1 METAYQILTGIV
13 IILFAGYIA
22 SSVTTLMR
30 SFDKSKSFKWYFI
43 FSIGLAIISIPR
55 AILAAQLVK
64 EYVFVYWGLTLLFIF
79 NAILGYSYYM
89 AEIKK
94 WTSKVIDWKDA
105 ILASF
110 FSVNKLLFLYDI
122 LLSI

>member
-94 WTSKVIDWKDA
+94 
-105 ILASF
+105 
-110 FSVNKLLFLYDI
+110 
-122 LLSI
+122 